1 MTTADGGPGRVAA
14 GGGGLGRRLLFALA
28 LVLATAGVT
37 AWLVAGAVGP
47 AIFHEHLGVGG
58 TRTAEDAVTHAE
70 EAFRTASG
78 LALGI
83 ALAVAVLVALA
94 VSVVLTRR
102 IGTSLAALTT
112 AARQVAGGRFAAR
125 VPAPD
130 MGREFDELVHAFNQ
144 MAARLEESENLRHR
158 LLADVAH
165 EVRTPVATLNAHLE
179 GLEDGVVEA
188 GPETFAVLR
197 AQSARLTRLAED
209 LAAVTKAESGELAL
223 SPVPTDPGELVHLA
237 HLAAR
242 DRAEAAGIALTADVE
257 PDLPRIPADPERMA
271 QVLGNLVD
279 NALRHTPAGGRVTIS
294 ARRDP
299 GRLRTHVTLAVA
311 DTGEG
316 IAAEH
321 LPHVFERF
329 YRADTARD
337 RTSGGSGIGLA
348 ITRALVEA
356 HGGSVAAR
364 SAGVGAGAT
373 FTVTLPVEME
383 SRSRRAPRG

>member
-1 MTTADGGPGRVAA
+1 MTEAA
-14 GGGGLGRRLLFALA
+14 RGGLGRRLLLALA

-47 AIFHEHLGVGG
+47 AIFHEHLGVDG
-58 TRTAEDAVTHAE
+58 TRTAEDAVAHAE
-70 EAFRTASG
+70 AAFRTASG
-78 LALGI
+78 LALTI
-83 ALAVAVLVALA
+83 ALVAAVGVALA

-102 IGTSLAALTT
+102 IGASLAALTA
-112 AARQVAGGRFAAR
+112 AARQVAGGRFEAR
-125 VPAPD
+125 VPAPA
-130 MGREFDELVHAFNQ
+130 MGREFEELVLAFNQ
-144 MAARLEESENLRHR
+144 MAARLEASENLRHR
-158 LLADVAH
+158 LLSDVAH

-179 GLEDGVVEA
+179 GIEDGVVEA
-188 GPETFAVLR
+188 TPETIAVLR

-223 SPVPTDPGELVHLA
+223 ALAPSEPEQLLRLA

-242 DRAEAAGIALTADVE
+242 DRADAAGIELAVEIEPALPVIE
-257 PDLPRIPADPERMA
+257 ADPERMA

-279 NALRHTPAGGRVTIS
+279 NALRHTPAGGRVTL
-294 ARRDP
+294 AGRRD
-299 GRLRTHVTLAVA
+299 GEQVRLTVT

-337 RTSGGSGIGLA
+337 RASGGSGIGLA
-348 ITRALVEA
+348 ITKALVEA
-356 HGGSVAAR
+356 HHGSVRAQ

-373 FTVTLPVEME
+373 FAVTLPVAAAG
-383 SRSRRAPRG
+383 RPTH

>member
-1 MTTADGGPGRVAA
+1 MTTAPRGPGR
-14 GGGGLGRRLLFALA
+14 GGLGRRLLVALA

-47 AIFHEHLGVGG
+47 AIFHQHLGVGG
-58 TRTAEDAVTHAE
+58 MRTAQDAVVHAE

-83 ALAVAVLVALA
+83 ALAVAVVVALA

-102 IGTSLAALTT
+102 IGASLAALTT

-130 MGREFDELVHAFNQ
+130 MGREFDDLVLAFNQ
-144 MAARLEESENLRHR
+144 MASRLEESENLRHR

-179 GLEDGVVEA
+179 ALEDGVVEA
-188 GPETFAVLR
+188 GPETFSVLR

-209 LAAVTKAESGELAL
+209 LAAVTRAESGELAL
-223 SPVPTDPGELVHLA
+223 ALVPTDPAELLRLA

-242 DRAEAAGIALTADVE
+242 DRADATGVE
-257 PDLPRIPADPERMA
+257 LVLDAVPDLPLTEADPDRMA

-279 NALRHTPAGGRVTIS
+279 NALRHTPPGGRVTL
-294 ARRDP
+294 A
-299 GRLRTHVTLAVA
+299 GRGDGDRVRLTVT

-316 IAAEH
+316 IDAQH

-337 RTSGGSGIGLA
+337 RASGGSGIGLA
-348 ITRALVEA
+348 ITKALVEA
-356 HGGSVAAR
+356 HGGTVSVH
-364 SAGVGAGAT
+364 SAGAEAGAT
-373 FTVTLPVEME
+373 FTVTLPVETRGPTRA
-383 SRSRRAPRG
+383 SRTPRG

>member
-1 MTTADGGPGRVAA
+1 MTTVAGRA
-14 GGGGLGRRLLFALA
+14 GRGGLGRRLLAALA

-47 AIFHEHLGVGG
+47 AIFHQHLGVAGR
-58 TRTAEDAVTHAE
+58 RTAEDAVTHAE
-70 EAFRTASG
+70 AAFRTASG

-83 ALAVAVLVALA
+83 ALVAAVGVALA

-102 IGTSLAALTT
+102 IAASLAALTA
-112 AARQVAGGRFAAR
+112 AARQVAGGRFEAR
-125 VPAPD
+125 VPSPA
-130 MGREFDELVHAFNQ
+130 MGREFDELVLAFNQ
-144 MAARLEESENLRHR
+144 MAARLEASERLRHR
-158 LLADVAH
+158 LLSDVAH

-188 GPETFAVLR
+188 TPETLAVLR
-197 AQSARLTRLAED
+197 AQGARLTRLAED
-209 LAAVTKAESGELAL
+209 LAAVTNAETGELAL
-223 SPVPTDPGELVHLA
+223 APTDPAEMLRLA

-242 DRAEAAGIALTADVE
+242 DRAEAAGVALVLEVDPE
-257 PDLPRIPADPERMA
+257 LPLIQADPERMA

-279 NALRHTPAGGRVTIS
+279 NALRHTPTGGRVTL
-294 ARRDP
+294 AGRRD
-299 GRLRTHVTLAVA
+299 GARVHLTVT

-337 RTSGGSGIGLA
+337 RASGGSGIGLA
-348 ITRALVEA
+348 ITKALVEA
-356 HGGSVAAR
+356 HHGSVRVR
-364 SAGVGAGAT
+364 SAGPGAGTT
-373 FTVTLPVEME
+373 FAVTLPVE
-383 SRSRRAPRG
+383 APGGAAP